1 MNIQWY
7 PGHIAKAERQLQEQL
22 KYADVVFEV
31 RDARIPLAT
40 FHPRLLEWV
49 GDRARLLVVNR
60 TDEISASARDRWE
73 TWFRDRGERPY
84 FTNARDGK
92 GVVQVARA
100 ARASGDRV
108 NEKRRKRGL
117 QPRAVRAAVIGF
129 PNIGKSALINR
140 LLNRRAVKSARR
152 PGVTRRL
159 QWVRLS
165 DRLELLDAPGVIP
178 SQLPDRLQALKLA
191 ICDDIGEAAY
201 DTQLVAA
208 AFVDRLCQLDARHAD
223 RPPAVLLEERYQLST
238 AELTGE
244 SYLHQL
250 AAARFQTDVERAARS
265 LLDDFRQGRLGKI
278 CLELPPESPPESLPA
293 SSSELPAPDEP
304 RAPKGNEDGDR
315 QPI

>member
-22 KYADVVFEV
+22 KYVDVVLEV

-40 FHPRLLEWV
+40 CHPRLPEWV
-49 GDRARLLVVNR
+49 GDRTRVLVVNR
-60 TDEISASARDRWE
+60 MDEILPAARDRWDA
-73 TWFRDRGERPY
+73 WFRDRDEQPY
-84 FTNARDGK
+84 VTNARDGK
-92 GVVQVARA
+92 GVAKVARA
-100 ARASGDRV
+100 ARASSDRV
-108 NEKRRKRGL
+108 NEKRLKRGL
-117 QPRAVRAAVIGF
+117 RPRPVRAAVIGF

-152 PGVTRRL
+152 PGVTRKL

-191 ICDDIGEAAY
+191 ICDDIGTAAY

-208 AFVDRLCQLDARHAD
+208 AFIDRLCQLDARYAD
-223 RPPAVLLEERYQLST
+223 RPPAQLLENRYHLAT
-238 AELTGE
+238 DRTGAD
-244 SYLHQL
+244 YLHQL
-250 AAARFQTDVERAARS
+250 AELRFQNDVERAARS

-278 CLELPPESPPESLPA
+278 SLELPLQADA
-293 SSSELPAPDEP
+293 SDATDKTDATEAM
-304 RAPKGNEDGDR
+304 
-315 QPI
+315 